1 LEISFETRRLRD
13 LCEDEVLAEE
23 VLSKTNAELL
33 RIKLSDIRAA
43 ENVEE
48 LQIFKPVKGVYDG
61 HSCLV
66 FELAP
71 PNAIVLVPQGKGVD
85 PGAMNS
91 SWLTVR
97 RVKVVS
103 LESTDVK

>member
-1 LEISFETRRLRD
+1 MRD
-13 LCEDEVLAEE
+13 LCEDEVLADE

-48 LQIFKPVKGVYDG
+48 LQIFKPVKGVYDDLP
-61 HSCLV
+61 CLV
-66 FELAP
+66 FELTP
-71 PNAIVLVPQGKGVD
+71 PNAIVLVPQGRGVD
-85 PGAMNS
+85 PDAKKS

-103 LESTDVK
+103 LESADVK